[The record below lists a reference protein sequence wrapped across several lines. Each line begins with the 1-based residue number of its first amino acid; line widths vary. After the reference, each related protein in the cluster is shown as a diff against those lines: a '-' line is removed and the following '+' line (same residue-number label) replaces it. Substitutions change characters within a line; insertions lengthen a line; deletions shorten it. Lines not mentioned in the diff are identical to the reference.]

1 MSACLFSYVTRKISR
16 KKIQKSCGKSC
27 FKNPAYN
34 ERTGATGL
42 RQGEPPEPRLRL
54 EAGQIAHIAE
64 HHEAKVEG
72 ASGEAV
78 EAADAVKYVDGM
90 LGAEAEASAVKE
102 DV

>member
-1 MSACLFSYVTRKISR
+1 M
-16 KKIQKSCGKSC
+16 KKYIKKCGKNC

-34 ERTGATGL
+34 KRTGATGL
-42 RQGEPPEPRLRL
+42 RKGEPSQSRLRL
-54 EAGQIAHIAE
+54 EAGEVAHITE

-90 LGAEAEASAVKE
+90 LGAEAEASAVEE